1 MQQYIIDRFEGEF
14 AVLER
19 EAGGTFDVPKSE
31 LPPCME
37 GDVLVYD
44 NGIYIVDEEET
55 KRRKEII
62 SEKIRKLFEKG

>member
-1 MQQYIIDRFEGEF
+1 MQQFIIDRFEGEL

-19 EAGGTFDVPKSE
+19 EAGGTFDVLKSE
-31 LPPCME
+31 LPSCKE

>member
-1 MQQYIIDRFEGEF
+1 MQQFIIDRFEGEL

-19 EAGGTFDVPKSE
+19 EAGGTFDVLKSE
-31 LPPCME
+31 LPSC
-37 GDVLVYD
+37 
-44 NGIYIVDEEET
+44 EEET